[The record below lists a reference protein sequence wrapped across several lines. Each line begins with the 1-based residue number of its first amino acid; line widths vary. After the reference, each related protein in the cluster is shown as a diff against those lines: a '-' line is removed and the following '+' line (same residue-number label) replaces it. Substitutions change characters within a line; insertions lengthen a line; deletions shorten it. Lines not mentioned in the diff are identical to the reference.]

1 MRRVS
6 SILDNFQAAKG
17 ALDLTVHTRD
27 LRNSAS
33 SPSLLPF
40 VSCRLV
46 KNLLDSDAPVYG
58 ILPYQLY
65 GPGCCAVRPERMC
78 YRVEHHMITNN
89 TQAETRRINYM
100 FKKLSLVL
108 TGALACASFSVQAE
122 DWRAWNI
129 HNDGHPNT
137 AAMDRF
143 SELVSEATGGEI
155 NVEVFHGGVL
165 GSQPDA
171 LEQVRLGAIEIGN
184 FNLGPIGPI
193 VKEANLV
200 SLPFIFKSVP
210 HMFRVLEGEAGETIA
225 AAMAEAGIKPLAW
238 VDAGARSFYSQKPIN
253 TPADVEGLKIRVM
266 NNDLYTSMI
275 SAMGGNPSPMAF
287 AEVQQALKTGVV
299 DGAENNFPS
308 FKSVG
313 HYEVT
318 THYSLSEHLII
329 PECICVNTAKF
340 DALSEDMQAA
350 VRGAAEE
357 AALYQRELWA
367 VQSGQAREEVEAA
380 GIVVNEIA
388 DKGPFQDAMVAVYD
402 EYLAANPDMA
412 DLVEMAKNTE

>member
-1 MRRVS
+1 
-6 SILDNFQAAKG
+6 
-17 ALDLTVHTRD
+17 
-27 LRNSAS
+27 
-33 SPSLLPF
+33 
-40 VSCRLV
+40 
-46 KNLLDSDAPVYG
+46 
-58 ILPYQLY
+58 
-65 GPGCCAVRPERMC
+65 
-78 YRVEHHMITNN
+78 
-89 TQAETRRINYM
+89 M
-100 FKKLSLVL
+100 FKRV
-108 TGALACASFSVQAE
+108 ALALTTALVCASFSAHAE
-122 DWRAWNI
+122 NWRAWNI

-143 SELVSEATGGEI
+143 SELVKEATKGEVT
-155 NVEVFHGGVL
+155 VEVFHGGVL
-165 GSQPDA
+165 GNQPDA

-184 FNLGPIGPI
+184 FNLGPIGPM

-225 AAMAEAGIKPLAW
+225 AAMAEAGVQPLAW
-238 VDAGARSFYSQKPIN
+238 VDAGARSFYSQKAIN

-308 FKSVG
+308 FKNVG

-329 PECICVNTAKF
+329 PECICVNTGKF
-340 DALSEDMQAA
+340 AALSEEMQAA

-367 VQSGQAREEVEAA
+367 VQSGQARKDVEAA
-380 GIVVNEIA
+380 GIKVNEIA
-388 DKGPFQDAMVAVYD
+388 DKGPFQDAMVKVYED
-402 EYLAANPDMA
+402 YLAANPDMA
-412 DLVEMAKNTE
+412 ALVDMAKNTE